1 MRANACEN
9 GRVSPD
15 WHIEDFTEASYRDIV
30 ATALQRYAF
39 EPFGTTAA
47 GPHVLWRHDVDYSAH
62 RAVALARLEA
72 ELGARATYFI
82 SLHSELYNV
91 LEPAVHERLRE
102 IAALGHWIG
111 LHFDA
116 GFPARGSLDERAAR
130 EGRWLSESLEVPVE
144 TVSLHNPSVSGT
156 QDLDVEELG
165 GLRHAGA
172 RTVRDTYAYV
182 SDSNGYWR
190 FDRLPEVIAA
200 GAHERLHVLT
210 HPEWWQ
216 PEPMA
221 PRDRIQRSIDG
232 RARAAEATYDALLA
246 DNARVNVGAAA
257 GGAPTGRAARRSP
270 GE

>member
-1 MRANACEN
+1 
-9 GRVSPD
+9 VSPE

-30 ATALQRYAF
+30 ATALQRYVF

-47 GPHVLWRHDVDYSAH
+47 GRHVLWRHDVDYSAH

-82 SLHSELYNV
+82 SLHSDLYNV
-91 LEPAVHERLRE
+91 LEPAVHQRLRE
-102 IAALGHWIG
+102 IAALGHWVG

-130 EGRWLSESLEVPVE
+130 EGRLLSDLLEVPVE

-165 GLRHAGA
+165 GMRHAGA
-172 RTVRDTYAYV
+172 RSVRDGYAYV

-190 FDRLPEVIAA
+190 FDRLPEVVAA

-216 PEPMA
+216 ADAMA
-221 PRDRIQRSIDG
+221 PRERIQRSIDG

-246 DNARVNVGAAA
+246 ENGRVNVGSAPD
-257 GGAPTGRAARRSP
+257 GAPTGRAAPGSP